1 MTHRRSQHAARPGK
15 RTLSEALPPVQASTR
30 PGAEKLAK
38 YYIEL
43 NGLLMSYLFEADG
56 KYNGDLTFQTT
67 VALMQLVKKYEIDNM
82 GARLHGAKT
91 EAIPVLAGGE
101 G

>member
-1 MTHRRSQHAARPGK
+1 
-15 RTLSEALPPVQASTR
+15 
-30 PGAEKLAK
+30 
-38 YYIEL
+38 
-43 NGLLMSYLFEADG
+43 
-56 KYNGDLTFQTT
+56 
-67 VALMQLVKKYEIDNM
+67 MQLMKNYEIDNM